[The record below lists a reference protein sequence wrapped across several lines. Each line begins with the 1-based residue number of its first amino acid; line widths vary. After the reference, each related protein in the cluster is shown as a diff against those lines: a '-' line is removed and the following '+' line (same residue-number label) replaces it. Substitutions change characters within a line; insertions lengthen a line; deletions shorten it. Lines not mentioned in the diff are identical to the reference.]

1 MSHDKER
8 YATDPEYRKR
18 TRAYAR
24 AYQHFNEA
32 KINAQR
38 RRRCALNQQTAA
50 TNRKSRLRRYGLSE
64 ADYDNMSARQSG
76 ACAIC
81 RKKPDERLCIDHSHV
96 TRKLRDLLCR
106 RCNGGLGCYDDDPV
120 LVRAA
125 ADYLDRWRL
134 AHEAPG
140 PLVPDSAVSN
150 RRTVKPGRR
159 RHDIPLRADPR
170 PQGQPNDAHGDPAAV
185 ALPAQRPLAAQRP
198 RRAGRGQAAT
208 SRARPRRPGRA
219 GRRSRKSSTAS
230 TAKRCRAPTETNDR
244 RAQVSASWKTP
255 K

>member
-1 MSHDKER
+1 MPAPTNR
-8 YATDPEYRKR
+8 P
-18 TRAYAR
+18 TRPRSMRSGGKDAR
-24 AYQHFNEA
+24 LIRNT
-32 KINAQR
+32 
-38 RRRCALNQQTAA
+38 TAA
-50 TNRKSRLRRYGLSE
+50 ANRKKRLRRYGLSE
-64 ADYDNMSARQSG
+64 ADYDNMSARQNG

-125 ADYLDRWRL
+125 ADYLDRWRR

-140 PLVPDSAVSN
+140 PIVPDSTVSN
-150 RRTVKPGRR
+150 RRSVKPGRR
-159 RHDIPLRADPR
+159 RRDIPLRTDPR
-170 PQGQPNDAHGDPAAV
+170 PQGQPNDAHGDPAGA
-185 ALPAQRPLAAQRP
+185 ALPVQRP

-208 SRARPRRPGRA
+208 GRAQPRRRGRA